1 MDFHRAWKSF
11 LTENIDLEL
20 QLLIESKFKDA
31 KAKYSELDDRGLLWD
46 LKSLITDRLGPR
58 AVAKYIMW
66 AAKQLDLQRTREN
79 DAVPFLTNQTLVIAD
94 AIAFFENNQKRMPQ
108 NDINKYKNLSDL
120 LTDIRTLEPSGRQQK
135 KKEKETA
142 IEGSEIV
149 YDDND
154 IFAVRPY
161 TEEASC
167 YYGKNTRWCISATES
182 ENYFNQYTSEN
193 KAFVLVRFENI
204 PEDDNLRR
212 LTLVYDGDGEFTDE
226 VFDASD
232 DDLGRE
238 ALEEAVATN
247 LGLRLSTDATL
258 EIVEDLIDNGSANVE
273 HNPPDSTAGFEAK
286 AEEIEERY
294 RDTIKHAYYHYD
306 VDEYFYF
313 SGGFEVPLDPDR
325 VATGEYELPSYFRD
339 RDLEGL
345 LSEEGF
351 YADEIDIGEIDG
363 QAFVQ
368 VRLNTDNWENTPDGY
383 EGFLDE
389 LESLDDHF
397 TKMKRVIEKYL
408 TAEGYMTPSPFD
420 AAEQEFMDLATSLSN
435 FEIDRASSLED
446 RTVFTNKGV
455 IPLDLPDGRDSMG
468 PLGQSGMFSKLDIKI
483 GGTYEHRPAYP
494 GNNEFLKRLLK
505 ELQGLNKQLMMLV
518 QKQLQLPI
526 SDLPPRIIEELSIPD
541 NLAVTFHPAA
551 DPYGDSSVFA
561 SITFSLDSEVTR
573 EVIDASAATIKFM
586 DQNYDEITKTI
597 SKVLTEMWREWETTG
612 AKSDAVSDLLRTW
625 DGKATLGDPEP
636 AQEGAL
642 AQELLEYFG
651 GVSEEKG
658 RSRQRGIY
666 KLYCMLGYTIDT
678 GEYQRGLD
686 DILADVRALSNV
698 TIVTVVVGNRRI
710 SQNTYIAGLSIKFI
724 PSIPGTFA
732 NPESVKSTI
741 MRGVKKVKNVQRIFK
756 VSSSLERVE

>member
-31 KAKYSELDDRGLLWD
+31 KAKYSELAERGLIGD
-46 LKSLITDRLGPR
+46 LKNLITDRLGPR

-66 AAKQLDLQRTREN
+66 AAKQLELQRTREN
-79 DAVPFLTNQTLVIAD
+79 DAVPFLSNQTLVIAD

-120 LTDIRTLEPSGRQQK
+120 LTDIRTLEPSGRQQR

-142 IEGSEIV
+142 IEGSEVV

-161 TEEASC
+161 TEGASC
-167 YYGKNTRWCISATES
+167 YYGKNTRWCISSTES

-193 KAFVLVRFENI
+193 KAFVLARFENI
-204 PEDDNLRR
+204 PEDHVLRR
-212 LTLVYDGDGEFTDE
+212 LALVYDQDGYLDE
-226 VFDASD
+226 VYDAND
-232 DDLGRE
+232 DDHDRD
-238 ALEEAVATN
+238 AIMEAVLKN
-247 LGLRLSTDATL
+247 SGMKRRGSSIPELQQLG
-258 EIVEDLIDNGSANVE
+258 EIVDELIDAGSANVE
-273 HNPPDSTAGFEAK
+273 HNPPDATAGFEAK
-286 AEEIEERY
+286 AEEIEEKY

-325 VATGEYELPSYFRD
+325 VGDGEYELPSYFRD

-345 LSEEGF
+345 LAEEGF
-351 YADEIDIGEIDG
+351 YAEEIDIGEIDG
-363 QAFVQ
+363 QSFIQ
-368 VRLNTDNWENTPDGY
+368 VRLSTDNWESTPDGY

-389 LESLDDHF
+389 LESLDDNF
-397 TKMKRVIEKYL
+397 TKMKRVVEKYL
-408 TAEGYMTPSPFD
+408 TAEGYMSPSPFD
-420 AAEQEFMDLATSLSN
+420 ASEQEFMDLATSLSN
-435 FEIDRASSLED
+435 FEMRDYRDLSDERI
-446 RTVFTNKGV
+446 VFTNKDPIPAALPAGAGV
-455 IPLDLPDGRDSMG
+455 SRK
-468 PLGQSGMFSKLDIKI
+468 LGLSI
-483 GGTYEHRPAYP
+483 GGNPWEKEDRGHGEEELHSRVT
-494 GNNEFLKRLLK
+494 KR
-505 ELQGLNKQLMMLV
+505 LQGLNKNLMMLL
-518 QKQLQLPI
+518 QKQLELPI
-526 SDLPPRIIEELSIPD
+526 RDLPPRIIEELSIPE
-541 NLAVTFHPAA
+541 NLVISLVQTGMDMYVRIA
-551 DPYGDSSVFA
+551 
-561 SITFSLDSEVTR
+561 FSLEPEVTR
-573 EVIDASAATIKFM
+573 DVIDASIVTVKFM
-586 DQNYDEITKTI
+586 DKHFDSIVQVTND
-597 SKVLTEMWREWETTG
+597 VLSEMWEEHQAKEAAALKLKDKLDREGTIPG
-612 AKSDAVSDLLRTW
+612 SF
-625 DGKATLGDPEP
+625 GDPQP
-636 AQEGAL
+636 AQESML
-642 AQELLEYFG
+642 SEDIDNYFN
-651 GVSEEKG
+651 GVTEEKG

-698 TIVTVVVGNRRI
+698 TIVTVVIGNRRI
-710 SQNTYIAGLSIKFI
+710 AQNTYIAGLSIKFI

-741 MRGVKKVKNVQRIFK
+741 IRGVKKVKNVQRIFK